1 MDLMHLVQVM
11 LVIKK
16 KSLKVEVKNMIFLQS
31 VFATSDMYA
40 GK

>member
-16 KSLKVEVKNMIFLQS
+16 KIFEGGSEKYDISSKRFIKV
-31 VFATSDMYA
+31 
-40 GK
+40 